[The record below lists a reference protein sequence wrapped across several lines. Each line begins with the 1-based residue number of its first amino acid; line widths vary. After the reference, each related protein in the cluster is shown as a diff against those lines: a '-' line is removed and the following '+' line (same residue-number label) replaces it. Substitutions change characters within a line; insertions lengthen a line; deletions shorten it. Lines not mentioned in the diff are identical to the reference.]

1 MTMVMPASPRVATA
15 ERSWAFDVP
24 VARRGY
30 RWWYLDALSDDGKHG
45 ITLIAFIGTVFSP
58 WYALARMAEGG
69 AGGDPHDH
77 CCLNVVLYGAPARW
91 AMTDRRRHALRRD
104 ADTLAIGPSGL
115 EWDGTTLTVRIE
127 EVTAPIPSRLRGLVR
142 LHPAALSTRGF
153 TLDSHGRHLW
163 QPIAPRSRVEVEL
176 ESPALRWSGA
186 AYFDTNAGSAPL
198 EQDFRAWDWCRAM
211 LPDATAI
218 LYNAERRDGS
228 RISVAVKATDDGAL
242 TDFPPPAE
250 VELPRTLWRLRRP
263 TRAEGAA
270 SVARTLTDA
279 PFYSRSEIRTR
290 LLGQDAP
297 AVHESLSL
305 DRFRSPL
312 MYAML
317 PFRVPRPLR

>member
-1 MTMVMPASPRVATA
+1 MSDVMQPAPQVSAARQ
-15 ERSWAFDVP
+15 WAFDRP

-30 RWWYLDALSDDGKHG
+30 CWWYLDALSDDGRHG
-45 ITLIAFIGTVFSP
+45 ITIIAFIGTVFSP
-58 WYALARMAEGG
+58 WYALARRAEGG
-69 AGGDPHDH
+69 TGGDPHDH
-77 CCLNVVLYGAPARW
+77 CCLNVVLYGTPARW

-104 ADTLAIGPSGL
+104 ADSLTIGPSGL
-115 EWDGTTLTVRIE
+115 HWDGTTLTVRIE
-127 EVTAPIPSRLRGLVR
+127 EVTAPIPSRLRGIVR
-142 LHPAALSTRGF
+142 LRPTALSTRRF
-153 TLDSHGRHLW
+153 TLDSHGRHEW

-186 AYFDTNAGSAPL
+186 AYFDTNAGTAPL
-198 EQDFRAWDWCRAM
+198 EQDFRSWDWCRAA

-218 LYNAERRDGS
+218 LYNAQRRDGTD
-228 RISVAVKATDDGAL
+228 ISLALKATDDGAL
-242 TDFPPPAE
+242 TDFAPPPPAE
-250 VELPRTLWRLRRP
+250 MPRTLWRLRRP

-270 SVARTLTDA
+270 RVVRTLTDA
-279 PFYSRSEIRTR
+279 PFYSRSEIHTR

-317 PFRVPRPLR
+317 PWRVPRPLK